1 MAPFPL
7 CASPNPLTKAGNP
20 LGGDTSFPA
29 PLRARCAR
37 TSCPLRGYQQGGAGE
52 KSLSVGQ
59 RAAPLSATG
68 HWVSWER
75 FGSTPQAG
83 ESRPR
88 GSRSLPASPRPQ
100 NAGHT
105 RPAPKKSAVRGGRGS
120 TLQSFR
126 KQHKENPE
134 SLVFYKGKGGG
145 MCVFLL
151 LLTLTA
157 CKLLHFFPLCYGM
170 QGESK
175 AGSSRSPSS
184 RGGRQRAAEA
194 APLPAEPPGLS
205 PARREA
211 AGDGEPK
218 LGRGTQR
225 GRLVTAAGSTRL
237 GLRARHRAQRGEGSP
252 GGLRGPGGEG

>member
-145 MCVFLL
+145 YVRLPPPFNPNRVQTFALL
-151 LLTLTA
+151 PSLLRDA
-157 CKLLHFFPLCYGM
+157 R
-170 QGESK
+170 GEQ
-175 AGSSRSPSS
+175 
-184 RGGRQRAAEA
+184 GRQLPQPLVPWRQTKSGRGCPAPSRAPRAQ
-194 APLPAEPPGLS
+194 PCPPGS
-205 PARREA
+205 
-211 AGDGEPK
+211 GW
-218 LGRGTQR
+218 GRGTKTWPRHPAGQACDSR
-225 GRLVTAAGSTRL
+225 RQHPPGAA
-237 GLRARHRAQRGEGSP
+237 SP
-252 GGLRGPGGEG
+252 APSPAG